1 MIALRGPAVLGDH
14 AQNSYSPE
22 AQKCFLELVEN
33 SRFTH
38 SLLITCRTWPC
49 QGSLL
54 GVAQHTTITV
64 RIGSLR
70 GKSKSVQVPN

>member
-64 RIGSLR
+64 RIGSLQ